1 MVQQQAISEG
11 LFVIFNTLFLHS
23 HLRVLYF
30 FLFHT
35 IFLFAHPGAHWHLG
49 FMLLFTIVTIIC
61 RISLKTL
68 FSAFIKLYILSSSR
82 SSSYSYSLLFSLYN
96 YVQEDCHAFLTSW
109 LDKRGNYT
117 AELIFVFVSLS
128 YFWQSPFLPW
138 SLFSIFHLHRF
149 KKWPFLLVSENLYHT
164 QMSCRC
170 MHYTCILEQSLQSI
184 ENLAIEAP
192 KMLVV

>member
-1 MVQQQAISEG
+1 MFYISFYSTSY
-11 LFVIFNTLFLHS
+11 FVCSSRSSLTPWFYIVIYNCYNYLS
-23 HLRVLYF
+23 YF
-30 FLFHT
+30 FKNSFFR
-35 IFLFAHPGAHWHLG
+35 IF
-49 FMLLFTIVTIIC
+49 
-61 RISLKTL
+61 
-68 FSAFIKLYILSSSR
+68 KLYILSSSR

-149 KKWPFLLVSENLYHT
+149 KKLPFLLVSENLYHT